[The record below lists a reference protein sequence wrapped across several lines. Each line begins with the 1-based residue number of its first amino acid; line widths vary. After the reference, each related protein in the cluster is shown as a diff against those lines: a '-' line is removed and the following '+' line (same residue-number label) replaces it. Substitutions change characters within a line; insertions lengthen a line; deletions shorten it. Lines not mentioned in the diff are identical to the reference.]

1 MGRHFSPSREMIK
14 LVLVACLTRLVGG
27 VLTPEQPHFFQ
38 RAAYVKRSP
47 ESDPEAEAYYGGGYR
62 QRIFRH
68 RVSPFQFRGDVRP
81 YQMSRP
87 RHNRPRHIPRLPG
100 YNQRGRALAGG
111 PRRFSKNKRPRPQTQ
126 YYGVYISH
134 QLQTYPFIG
143 PLPRQNSSQPIK
155 FQIFN
160 SSQE

>member
-1 MGRHFSPSREMIK
+1 MYQSE
-14 LVLVACLTRLVGG
+14 
-27 VLTPEQPHFFQ
+27 
-38 RAAYVKRSP
+38 
-47 ESDPEAEAYYGGGYR
+47 PEAEAYYGGGYR

-81 YQMSRP
+81 YRMSHHR
-87 RHNRPRHIPRLPG
+87 PRLPG

-111 PRRFSKNKRPRPQTQ
+111 PRRFSKTKRPGPQTQ

-134 QLQTYPFIG
+134 ELQTYPFIG

-155 FQIFN
+155 FEIFN
-160 SSQE
+160 SSQQ